1 MWKCQSTAV
10 VKTALA
16 RLRWSF
22 SGVHAFT
29 GGRWREEGGGKDEF
43 KTRTSSWLICRH
55 SNANHFGTNP
65 VEPIDPS
72 HLCLKH
78 AEWTLIF
85 NQGMHASAAYVL
97 GEWANYL
104 SASSRIRGIFFLQ
117 TKWLLA
123 NPSYH
128 IDGDQMFQYRGKRSN
143 KINKSSAVTKNIDDI
158 FTEAVFYRF
167 HLLPPA
173 WKEWRMTSVDKR
185 TDRQSLWSRQSCLTD
200 WRFRIS
206 IRELQVWPHHLGFL
220 NIFH

>member
-43 KTRTSSWLICRH
+43 KKRTSSWLICRH

-85 NQGMHASAAYVL
+85 NQGMHTSAAYVL
-97 GEWANYL
+97 GERANYL

-128 IDGDQMFQYRGKRSN
+128 IDGDQMFQYRGKQSN
-143 KINKSSAVTKNIDDI
+143 KINKSSAVTKKKLTTVLLRQCFIA
-158 FTEAVFYRF
+158 FTCY
-167 HLLPPA
+167 HLHERNDA
-173 WKEWRMTSVDKR
+173 WRM
-185 TDRQSLWSRQSCLTD
+185 
-200 WRFRIS
+200 
-206 IRELQVWPHHLGFL
+206 
-220 NIFH
+220 

>member
-43 KTRTSSWLICRH
+43 KKRTSSWLICRH

-85 NQGMHASAAYVL
+85 NQGMHTSAAYVL

-104 SASSRIRGIFFLQ
+104 SASSRIRGIFFYKQSDCWQICPIISMETKCFNTEENDLIRWINHLQ
-117 TKWLLA
+117 
-123 NPSYH
+123 
-128 IDGDQMFQYRGKRSN
+128 
-143 KINKSSAVTKNIDDI
+143 
-158 FTEAVFYRF
+158 
-167 HLLPPA
+167 
-173 WKEWRMTSVDKR
+173 
-185 TDRQSLWSRQSCLTD
+185 
-200 WRFRIS
+200 
-206 IRELQVWPHHLGFL
+206 
-220 NIFH
+220 